1 MGSITK
7 APVAPAAP
15 QPVYYYVPAPPPPP
29 PPPPPSTSG
38 GGTDTSGGGTTTPT
52 PTPTP
57 EQVKETRTQS
67 LLRRDRG
74 RLGTILSS
82 FRGILGLSDNTAA
95 RKTLLGE

>member
-7 APVAPAAP
+7 APTAPAPAP
-15 QPVYYYVPAPPPPP
+15 TPVYYYVP
-29 PPPPPSTSG
+29 
-38 GGTDTSGGGTTTPT
+38 TTPSPTPGADTGTNTGTNTGSGDT
-52 PTPTP
+52 PTTP
-57 EQVKETRTQS
+57 AQDKEAREQN

-82 FRGILGLSDNTAA
+82 FRGILGLSDNTPA

>member
-7 APVAPAAP
+7 PPVAPSAP
-15 QPVYYYVPAPPPPP
+15 PPVYYYVPSPPPPP
-29 PPPPPSTSG
+29 PPPTNT
-38 GGTDTSGGGTTTPT
+38 GTDTPTNGGTT
-52 PTPTP
+52 P
-57 EQVKETRTQS
+57 EQDKETRKQS

-82 FRGILGLSDNTAA
+82 FRGILGLSDNAQP

>member
-7 APVAPAAP
+7 APVAPSAP

-29 PPPPPSTSG
+29 PPPPPAPVAGENDNG
-38 GGTDTSGGGTTTPT
+38 GGTV
-52 PTPTP
+52 TPTP
-57 EQVKETRTQS
+57 EQEKETRKQS

-82 FRGILGLSDNTAA
+82 FRGILGLSDNTPV

>member
-7 APVAPAAP
+7 APVAPSAP
-15 QPVYYYVPAPPPPP
+15 QPVYYYLPSPPPPP
-29 PPPPPSTSG
+29 PTNT
-38 GGTDTSGGGTTTPT
+38 GTDTPTGGGTTTP
-52 PTPTP
+52 
-57 EQVKETRTQS
+57 EQDKETRKQS

-82 FRGILGLSDNTAA
+82 FRGILGLSDNTQP